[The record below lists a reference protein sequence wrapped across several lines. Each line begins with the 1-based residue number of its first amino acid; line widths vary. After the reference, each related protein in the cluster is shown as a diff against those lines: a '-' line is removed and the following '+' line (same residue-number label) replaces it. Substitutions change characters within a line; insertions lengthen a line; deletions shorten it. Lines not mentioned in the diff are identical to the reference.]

1 MVEELKLSYLSGRQY
16 VAPTASNPADS
27 TFALNRHLPARQYV
41 YSDQDQRVVD
51 TLRVLAAD
59 AVEKV
64 GSGHPGTAFSLS
76 PVAWQLFQN
85 VMHFDPADQHWQGRD
100 RFVLSPGHTSLTLYL
115 QLFAAGAGLEIEDLQ
130 ALRTWGSKTPGHPEY
145 GDTDHVEI
153 TTGPLGQGLASAVG
167 FAYDQRRIRGLM
179 DPDAAPGTSPFDPH
193 VYVIAS
199 DGDLQEGVT
208 SEASSLAGTQELG
221 NLIVI
226 WDDNKISIEDD
237 TDIAF
242 NENVEQRY
250 EAYGW
255 HVQRIDWLQTG
266 DYVEDTKALYEAIA
280 NAKQETDKPSLIS
293 LRTIIGWPSPK
304 KQNTGG
310 IHGAKLGTEELAGL
324 KDVLGFNTDEH
335 FVMDEDLLTH
345 SRSVGERSAEYRK
358 TWDQAYQS
366 WRADNP
372 ERAKLYD
379 RLGAQELPETFDD
392 AFPTFDPAD
401 GNMATRAASGK
412 VLSGLADVM
421 PELWGG
427 SADLAGSNNTT
438 MAGEPSFLP
447 VDRQTTSWSGHPYGR
462 TLHFGIREHASGSIV
477 NGITL
482 GGMTRGYAGTFLI
495 FSDYMRP
502 AVRLSALMGVP
513 SIFVWTHDS
522 IGLGE
527 DGPTHQPVEHLAA
540 LRAIPNL
547 DVVRPA
553 DANEVSVAWKTILSQ
568 RQRPSG
574 LILSRQ
580 GLPIFDR
587 NKEAFRSADGA
598 ARGAYTLV
606 EATIDSGE
614 TTPEVVL
621 IGTGSEVQLAVDA
634 RETLQSKGIPT
645 RVVSAPS
652 LEWFDAQDESYR
664 NEVLPAGVLTVSIEA
679 GVEQGWQ
686 KYTGGDGHSVSLEHF
701 GASADYQTLFTQ
713 FGITADALVTKVQ
726 SLYNA

>member
-1 MVEELKLSYLSGRQY
+1 M
-16 VAPTASNPADS
+16 APTASNPADS

-41 YSDQDQRVVD
+41 YSDRDQRVVD

-115 QLFAAGAGLEIEDLQ
+115 QLFAAGAGLEMEDLQ

-179 DPDAAPGTSPFDPH
+179 DPDAAPGTSPFDHH

-221 NLIVI
+221 NLVVI

-266 DYVEDTKALYEAIA
+266 DYVEDTKALYEAIV

-324 KDVLGFNTDEH
+324 KDVLGFATDEH

-379 RLGAQELPETFDD
+379 RLVAQELPENFDD

-412 VLSGLADVM
+412 VLSGLADFM

-606 EATIDSGE
+606 EATTDSGE

-664 NEVLPAGVLTVSIEA
+664 TEVLPAGALTVSIEA

-713 FGITADALVTKVQ
+713 FGITADALVAKVQ

>member
-1 MVEELKLSYLSGRQY
+1 
-16 VAPTASNPADS
+16 VAPSSTSPA
-27 TFALNRHLPARQYV
+27 TLNRHLPAREYV
-41 YSDQDQRVVD
+41 YSDKDQRIVD
-51 TLRVLAAD
+51 TLRILAAD
-59 AVEKV
+59 SVEKV

-100 RFVLSPGHTSLTLYL
+100 RFILSPGHTSLTLYL
-115 QLFAAGAGLEIEDLQ
+115 QLFAAGAGLEIEDLK

-167 FAYDQRRIRGLM
+167 FAFGQRRIRGLM
-179 DPDAAPGTSPFDPH
+179 DPDAPVGTSPFDH
-193 VYVIAS
+193 HIFVIAS

-242 NENVEQRY
+242 TENVEQRY

-280 NAKQETDKPSLIS
+280 NAKQETDKPSLIA
-293 LRTIIGWPSPK
+293 LRTIIGWPSPT
-304 KQNTGG
+304 KQDTGS
-310 IHGAKLGTEELAGL
+310 IHGAKLGADELAGL
-324 KDVLGFNTDEH
+324 KEVLGFDPHEY
-335 FVMDEDLLTH
+335 FVMDQELLDHARTIAA
-345 SRSVGERSAEYRK
+345 RSATYRK
-358 TWDQAYQS
+358 IWDESYQS
-366 WRADNP
+366 WRANNP
-372 ERAKLYD
+372 QRAELYD
-379 RLGAQELPETFDD
+379 RLVAGKLPADFETV
-392 AFPTFDPAD
+392 FPTFSPQD
-401 GNMATRAASGK
+401 GKMATRAASGK
-412 VLSGLADVM
+412 VLNALADVM

-438 MAGEPSFLP
+438 MSGEPSFLP
-447 VDRQTTSWSGHPYGR
+447 VERQTQTWSGHPYGR
-462 TLHFGIREHASGSIV
+462 TLHFGIREHASGSII

-482 GGMTRGYAGTFLI
+482 GGLTRGYAGTFLI

-527 DGPTHQPVEHLAA
+527 DGPTHQPIEHLAA

-547 DVVRPA
+547 DIVRPA
-553 DANEVSVAWKTILSQ
+553 DANEVAVAWKTILSQ

-574 LILSRQ
+574 LVLSRQ

-587 NKEAFRSADGA
+587 NQAAFQSAEGV
-598 ARGAYTLV
+598 ARGAYVLV
-606 EATIDSGE
+606 EATNDAGE
-614 TTPEVVL
+614 TDPDVVL
-621 IGTGSEVQLAVDA
+621 IGTGSEVQLAVEA
-634 RETLQSKGIPT
+634 RETLQSQGIAT

-664 NEVLPAGVLTVSIEA
+664 DSVLPERVLTVSIEA
-679 GVEQGWQ
+679 GVEQGWE
-686 KYTGGDGHSVSLEHF
+686 KYTGRRGRSVSLEHY
-701 GASADYQTLFTQ
+701 GASADYQTLFSK
-713 FGITADALVTKVQ
+713 FGITAEALVSKVQ

>member
-1 MVEELKLSYLSGRQY
+1 M
-16 VAPTASNPADS
+16 APTASNPADS

-179 DPDAAPGTSPFDPH
+179 DPDAAPGTSPFDHH

-379 RLGAQELPETFDD
+379 RLVAQELPENFDD

-606 EATIDSGE
+606 EATTDSGE

-713 FGITADALVTKVQ
+713 FGITADELVTKVQ

>member
-1 MVEELKLSYLSGRQY
+1 

-27 TFALNRHLPARQYV
+27 TLALNRHLPARQYV
-41 YSDQDQRVVD
+41 YSDRDQRAVD

-115 QLFAAGAGLEIEDLQ
+115 QLFAAGAGLEMEDLQ

-179 DPDAAPGTSPFDPH
+179 DPDAAPGTSPFDHH

-379 RLGAQELPETFDD
+379 RLVAQELPENFDD

-606 EATIDSGE
+606 EATTDSGE

>member
-1 MVEELKLSYLSGRQY
+1 MVEELKLSYLSGRQF

-27 TFALNRHLPARQYV
+27 TLALNRHLPARQYV
-41 YSDQDQRVVD
+41 YSDRDQRAVD

-115 QLFAAGAGLEIEDLQ
+115 QLFAAGAGLEMEDLQ

-179 DPDAAPGTSPFDPH
+179 DPDAAPGTSPFDHH

-379 RLGAQELPETFDD
+379 RLVAQELPENFDD

-553 DANEVSVAWKTILSQ
+553 DANEVSVAWKTILAQ

-606 EATIDSGE
+606 EATTDSGE

>member
-1 MVEELKLSYLSGRQY
+1 M
-16 VAPTASNPADS
+16 APTASNPADS
-27 TFALNRHLPARQYV
+27 TLALNRHLPARQYV
-41 YSDQDQRVVD
+41 YSDRDQRAVD

-179 DPDAAPGTSPFDPH
+179 DPDAAPGTSPFDHH

-379 RLGAQELPETFDD
+379 RLVAQELPENFDD

-606 EATIDSGE
+606 EATTDSGE

-634 RETLQSKGIPT
+634 RETLQSTGIPT

>member
-1 MVEELKLSYLSGRQY
+1 MVSS
-16 VAPTASNPADS
+16 APNSSAT
-27 TFALNRHLPARQYV
+27 TTALNRHLPAREYV
-41 YSDQDQRVVD
+41 YSDQDQRTVD

-85 VMHFDPADQHWQGRD
+85 VMHFDPKDQHWEGRD
-100 RFVLSPGHTSLTLYL
+100 RFILSPGHTSLTLYL
-115 QLFAAGAGLEIEDLQ
+115 QLFAAGAGLEMEDLE

-167 FAYDQRRIRGLM
+167 FAYDQRRVRGLL
-179 DPDAAPGTSPFDPH
+179 DPQAAAGTSPFDHH
-193 VYVIAS
+193 VFVIAS

-242 NENVEQRY
+242 TENVEQRY

-266 DYVEDTKALYEAIA
+266 DYVEDTKALYDAIA
-280 NAKQETDKPSLIS
+280 AAKQVSDKPSLIS
-293 LRTIIGWPSPK
+293 LRTIIGWPSPT

-310 IHGAKLGTEELAGL
+310 IHGAKLGAEELAGL
-324 KDVLGFNTDEH
+324 KEVLGFNPEEH
-335 FVMDEDLLTH
+335 FVMDSELLQRART
-345 SRSVGERSAEYRK
+345 VGDRAAQYRSAWE
-358 TWDQAYQS
+358 ANYQT
-366 WRADNP
+366 WRANNP
-372 ERAKLYD
+372 EAAKLHD
-379 RLGAQELPETFDD
+379 RLVAGELPENFNS
-392 AFPTFDPAD
+392 AFPNFEATD
-401 GNMATRAASGK
+401 GSMATRAASGK
-412 VLSGLADVM
+412 VLDALADVM

-438 MAGEPSFLP
+438 MSGEPSFLP
-447 VDRQTTSWSGHPYGR
+447 SARQTDTWSGNPYGR

-477 NGITL
+477 NGINL
-482 GGMTRGYAGTFLI
+482 GGLTRGYAGTFLI

-502 AVRLSALMGVP
+502 AVRLAALMGVP
-513 SIFVWTHDS
+513 SIYVWTHDS

-527 DGPTHQPVEHLAA
+527 DGPTHQPIEHLAA

-553 DANEVSVAWKTILSQ
+553 DANEVSVAWQTILSQ
-568 RQRPSG
+568 RERPTG

-587 NKEAFRSADGA
+587 SQEAFRSADGV

-606 EATIDSGE
+606 EATKDGAE
-614 TTPEVVL
+614 TTPDVVL
-621 IGTGSEVQLAVDA
+621 IGTGSEVQLAVAA
-634 RETLQSKGIPT
+634 RETLQSQGIAT

-652 LEWFDAQDESYR
+652 LEWFNMQDAEYR
-664 NEVLPAGVLTVSIEA
+664 NDVLPAAAALRVSIEA

-686 KYTGGDGHSVSLEHF
+686 QYTSGHGHSVSLEHF
-701 GASADYQTLFTQ
+701 GASADHETLFTK
-713 FGITADALVTKVQ
+713 FGITAEALVEKVTT
-726 SLYNA
+726 LYNA

>member
-1 MVEELKLSYLSGRQY
+1 M
-16 VAPTASNPADS
+16 APTVSNPADS

-41 YSDQDQRVVD
+41 YSDKDQRVVD

-115 QLFAAGAGLEIEDLQ
+115 QLFAAGAGLEMEDLQ

-179 DPDAAPGTSPFDPH
+179 DPDAPAGTSPFDHH

-266 DYVEDTKALYEAIA
+266 DYVEDTEALYEAIA
-280 NAKQETDKPSLIS
+280 NAKHETDKPSLIS

-324 KDVLGFNTDEH
+324 KEVLGFNTEEH
-335 FVMDEDLLTH
+335 FVMDEALLAH

-358 TWDQAYQS
+358 TWEEAYQS

-372 ERAKLYD
+372 DRAKLYD
-379 RLGAQELPETFDD
+379 RLVAQELPENFDD
-392 AFPTFDPAD
+392 AFPTFEPAD
-401 GNMATRAASGK
+401 GTMATRAASGK
-412 VLSGLADVM
+412 VLSGLAEVM

-447 VDRQTTSWSGHPYGR
+447 VDRQTTTWSGHPYGR

-568 RQRPSG
+568 RERPSG

-580 GLPIFDR
+580 GLPVFDR
-587 NKEAFRSADGA
+587 SQEAFHSADGV

-606 EATIDSGE
+606 EATNESGE
-614 TTPEVVL
+614 TAPDVVL
-621 IGTGSEVQLAVDA
+621 IGTGSEVQLAVEA
-634 RETLQSKGIPT
+634 RETLQSQGIAT

-652 LEWFDAQDESYR
+652 LEWFDAQDASYR
-664 NEVLPAGVLTVSIEA
+664 TAVLPTDTLTVSVEA

-686 KYTGGDGHSVSLEHF
+686 KYTSGDGHSVSLEHF

-713 FGITADALVTKVQ
+713 FGITADALVAKVQ

>member
-1 MVEELKLSYLSGRQY
+1 MVSS
-16 VAPTASNPADS
+16 ASNPSA
-27 TFALNRHLPARQYV
+27 TTTALNRLSPAREYV
-41 YSDQDQRVVD
+41 YSDKDQRIVD

-85 VMHFDPADQHWQGRD
+85 VMHFDPTDQHWEGRD
-100 RFVLSPGHTSLTLYL
+100 RFILSPGHTSLTLYL
-115 QLFAAGAGLEIEDLQ
+115 QLFAAGAGLEMEDLK

-167 FAYDQRRIRGLM
+167 FAYDQRRVRGLL
-179 DPDAAPGTSPFDPH
+179 DPQAAPGTSPFDHH

-208 SEASSLAGTQELG
+208 SEASSLAGTQQLG

-242 NENVEQRY
+242 TENVEQRY

-266 DYVEDTKALYEAIA
+266 DYVEDTKALYDAIE
-280 NAKQETDKPSLIS
+280 NAKQETDRPSLIS

-310 IHGAKLGTEELAGL
+310 IHGAKLGAEELAGL
-324 KDVLGFNTDEH
+324 KEVLGFNPEEH
-335 FVMDEDLLTH
+335 FVMDDELLSHART
-345 SRSVGERSAEYRK
+345 VQDRSAQYRA
-358 TWDQAYQS
+358 TWEVSYQA
-366 WRADNP
+366 WRDANP
-372 ERAKLYD
+372 DAAALYD
-379 RLGAQELPETFDD
+379 RLVAKELPEDFSA

-401 GNMATRAASGK
+401 GSMATRAASGK
-412 VLSGLADVM
+412 VLNELADIM

-438 MAGEPSFLP
+438 MAGQPSFLP
-447 VDRQTTSWSGHPYGR
+447 LERQTDSWSGNPYGR

-482 GGMTRGYAGTFLI
+482 GGLTRGYAGTFLI

-502 AVRLSALMGVP
+502 AVRLAALMGVP

-527 DGPTHQPVEHLAA
+527 DGPTHQPIEHLAA

-553 DANEVSVAWKTILSQ
+553 DANEVSVAWQTILSQ
-568 RQRPSG
+568 RERPSG

-587 NKEAFRSADGA
+587 SQDAYRSADGV
-598 ARGAYTLV
+598 ARGAYTLI
-606 EATIDSGE
+606 EATNTDGE

-621 IGTGSEVQLAVDA
+621 IATGSEVQLAVEA
-634 RETLQSKGIPT
+634 RDTLQAQGIAT

-652 LEWFDAQDESYR
+652 LEWFDAQEEAYR
-664 NEVLPAGVLTVSIEA
+664 TEVLPANALRVSIEA

-686 KYTGGDGHSVSLEHF
+686 KYTSGHGHSVSLEHY
-701 GASADYQTLFTQ
+701 GASADYQTLFTK
-713 FGITADALVTKVQ
+713 FGITAEALVDKVR

>member
-1 MVEELKLSYLSGRQY
+1 M
-16 VAPTASNPADS
+16 APTASNPADS
-27 TFALNRHLPARQYV
+27 TLALNRHLPARQYV
-41 YSDQDQRVVD
+41 YSDRDQRAVD

-115 QLFAAGAGLEIEDLQ
+115 QLFAAGAGLEMEDLQ

-179 DPDAAPGTSPFDPH
+179 DPDAAPGTSPFDHH

-379 RLGAQELPETFDD
+379 RLVAQELPENFDD

-606 EATIDSGE
+606 EATTDSGE

-664 NEVLPAGVLTVSIEA
+664 NEVLPAGALTVSIEA

>member
-1 MVEELKLSYLSGRQY
+1 M
-16 VAPTASNPADS
+16 APTVSNPADS

-41 YSDQDQRVVD
+41 YSDKDQRVVD

-85 VMHFDPADQHWQGRD
+85 VMHFDPSDQHWQGRD

-115 QLFAAGAGLEIEDLQ
+115 QLFAAGAGLEMEDLQ

-179 DPDAAPGTSPFDPH
+179 DPDAPAGTSPFDHH

-266 DYVEDTKALYEAIA
+266 DYVEDTEALYEAIA
-280 NAKQETDKPSLIS
+280 NAKHETDKPSLIS

-324 KDVLGFNTDEH
+324 KEVLGFNTEEH
-335 FVMDEDLLTH
+335 FVMDEALLAH

-358 TWDQAYQS
+358 TWEEAYQS

-372 ERAKLYD
+372 DRAKLYD
-379 RLGAQELPETFDD
+379 RLVAQELPENFDD
-392 AFPTFDPAD
+392 AFPTFEPAD

-412 VLSGLADVM
+412 VLSGLAEVM

-447 VDRQTTSWSGHPYGR
+447 VDRQTTTWSGHPYGR

-568 RQRPSG
+568 RERPSG

-580 GLPIFDR
+580 GLPVFDR
-587 NKEAFRSADGA
+587 SQEAFHSADGV

-606 EATIDSGE
+606 EATNESGE
-614 TTPEVVL
+614 TAPDVVL
-621 IGTGSEVQLAVDA
+621 IGTGSEVQLAVEA
-634 RETLQSKGIPT
+634 RETLQSQGIAT

-652 LEWFDAQDESYR
+652 LEWFDAQDASYR
-664 NEVLPAGVLTVSIEA
+664 TAVLPTDTLTVSVEA

-686 KYTGGDGHSVSLEHF
+686 KYTSGDGHSVSLEHF

-713 FGITADALVTKVQ
+713 FGITADALVAKVQ

>member
-1 MVEELKLSYLSGRQY
+1 M
-16 VAPTASNPADS
+16 APTASNSADS
-27 TFALNRHLPARQYV
+27 TFALNRHLPAREYV

-115 QLFAAGAGLEIEDLQ
+115 QLFAAGAGLEMEDLE

-179 DPDAAPGTSPFDPH
+179 DPDAAPGTSPFDH
-193 VYVIAS
+193 HIFVIAS

-237 TDIAF
+237 TDISF

-266 DYVEDTKALYEAIA
+266 DYVEDTQGLYEAII

-324 KDVLGFNTDEH
+324 KEVLGFNTEEH
-335 FVMDEDLLTH
+335 FVMDPDLLAHART
-345 SRSVGERSAEYRK
+345 VGERSAEYRK
-358 TWDQAYQS
+358 TWEQAYQA

-372 ERAKLYD
+372 ERAKFYD
-379 RLGAQELPETFDD
+379 RLVAQELPENFDD
-392 AFPTFDPAD
+392 AFPTFEPSD

-412 VLSGLADVM
+412 VLSALADVM

-462 TLHFGIREHASGSIV
+462 TLHFGIREHASGSII
-477 NGITL
+477 NGINL

-513 SIFVWTHDS
+513 SIFIWTHDS

-527 DGPTHQPVEHLAA
+527 DGPTHQPVEQLAA

-553 DANEVSVAWKTILSQ
+553 DANEVSVVWKAILSQ

-574 LILSRQ
+574 LMLSRQ

-587 NKEAFRSADGA
+587 TQDAFRPADGA
-598 ARGAYTLV
+598 ARGAYILA
-606 EATIDSGE
+606 EATHESGE
-614 TTPEVVL
+614 TSPDVVL
-621 IGTGSEVQLAVDA
+621 IGTGSEVQLAVAA
-634 RETLQSKGIPT
+634 RETLQGQGIAT

-664 NEVLPAGVLTVSIEA
+664 AEVLPDDVLRVSIEA

-686 KYTGGDGHSVSLEHF
+686 KYTGGNGHSVSLEHY

-713 FGITADALVTKVQ
+713 FGITADALVAKVQ

>member
-1 MVEELKLSYLSGRQY
+1 M
-16 VAPTASNPADS
+16 APTVSNPADS

-41 YSDQDQRVVD
+41 YSDKDQRVVD

-115 QLFAAGAGLEIEDLQ
+115 QLFAAGAGLEMEDLQ

-179 DPDAAPGTSPFDPH
+179 DPDAPAGTSPFDHH

-266 DYVEDTKALYEAIA
+266 DYVEDTEALYEAIA
-280 NAKQETDKPSLIS
+280 NAKHETDKPSLIS

-324 KDVLGFNTDEH
+324 KEVLGFNTEEH
-335 FVMDEDLLTH
+335 FVMDEALLAH

-358 TWDQAYQS
+358 TWEEAYQS

-372 ERAKLYD
+372 DRAKLYD
-379 RLGAQELPETFDD
+379 RLVAQELPENFDD
-392 AFPTFDPAD
+392 AFPTFEPAD

-412 VLSGLADVM
+412 VLSGLAEVM

-447 VDRQTTSWSGHPYGR
+447 VDRQTTTWSGHPYGR

-568 RQRPSG
+568 RERPSG

-580 GLPIFDR
+580 GLPVFDR
-587 NKEAFRSADGA
+587 SQEAFHSADGV

-606 EATIDSGE
+606 EATNESGE
-614 TTPEVVL
+614 TAPDVVL
-621 IGTGSEVQLAVDA
+621 IGTGSEVQLAVEA
-634 RETLQSKGIPT
+634 RETLQSQGIAT

-652 LEWFDAQDESYR
+652 LEWFDAQDASYR
-664 NEVLPAGVLTVSIEA
+664 TAVLPTDTLTVSVEA

-686 KYTGGDGHSVSLEHF
+686 KYTSGDGHSVSLEHF

-713 FGITADALVTKVQ
+713 FGITADALVAKVQ

>member
-1 MVEELKLSYLSGRQY
+1 MVSS
-16 VAPTASNPADS
+16 ATNPSD
-27 TFALNRHLPARQYV
+27 TTTALNRHLPAREYV
-41 YSDQDQRVVD
+41 YSDKDQRVVD

-85 VMHFDPADQHWQGRD
+85 VMHFDPLDQHWEGRD

-115 QLFAAGAGLEIEDLQ
+115 QLFAAGAGIEMADLA

-167 FAYDQRRIRGLM
+167 FAYDQRRIRGLL
-179 DPDAAPGTSPFDPH
+179 DPEAPAGTSPFDHH
-193 VYVIAS
+193 VFVIAS

-221 NLIVI
+221 NLVVI

-237 TDIAF
+237 TDISF
-242 NENVEQRY
+242 TENVEQRY
-250 EAYGW
+250 ESYGW

-266 DYVEDTKALYEAIA
+266 DYIEDTRALYEAIV

-310 IHGAKLGTEELAGL
+310 IHGAKLGSEELAGL
-324 KDVLGFNTDEH
+324 KEVLGFDPEEH
-335 FVMDEDLLTH
+335 FVMDEELLAHARTV
-345 SRSVGERSAEYRK
+345 RNRAADYRQ
-358 TWDQAYQS
+358 TWEKAYQR
-366 WRADNP
+366 WRDNNP
-372 ERAKLYD
+372 ARAELYD
-379 RLGAQELPETFDD
+379 RLVAGELPENFDQ
-392 AFPTFDPAD
+392 AFPTFDASK
-401 GNMATRAASGK
+401 GSMATRAASGK
-412 VLSGLADVM
+412 VLDALADVM

-438 MAGEPSFLP
+438 MSGEPSFLP
-447 VDRQTTSWSGHPYGR
+447 MDRQTSSWSGHPYGR
-462 TLHFGIREHASGSIV
+462 TLHFGIREHASGAIV
-477 NGITL
+477 NGINL
-482 GGMTRGYAGTFLI
+482 GRLTRGYAGTFLI

-502 AVRLSALMGVP
+502 AVRLAALMGVP
-513 SIFVWTHDS
+513 SIYVWTHDS

-527 DGPTHQPVEHLAA
+527 DGPTHQPIEHLAT
-540 LRAIPNL
+540 LRAMPGL

-568 RQRPSG
+568 RERPSG
-574 LILSRQ
+574 LVLSRQ

-587 NKEAFRSADGA
+587 SQEAFRSADDV
-598 ARGAYTLV
+598 ARGAYILA
-606 EATIDSGE
+606 EATLNGAE

-621 IGTGSEVQLAVDA
+621 IGTGSEVQLAVEA
-634 RETLQSKGIPT
+634 RETLQEQGIAT
-645 RVVSAPS
+645 RVVSAPC

-664 NEVLPAGVLTVSIEA
+664 NEVLPTEALRVSIEA

-686 KYTGGDGHSVSLEHF
+686 KYTSGHGHAVSLEHY
-701 GASADYQTLFTQ
+701 GASADYKTLFEM
-713 FGITADALVTKVQ
+713 FGITADALVEKVH

>member
-1 MVEELKLSYLSGRQY
+1 M
-16 VAPTASNPADS
+16 APTASNPADS
-27 TFALNRHLPARQYV
+27 TLALNRHLPARQYV
-41 YSDQDQRVVD
+41 YSDRDQRAVD

-100 RFVLSPGHTSLTLYL
+100 RFILSPGHTSLTLYL
-115 QLFAAGAGLEIEDLQ
+115 QLFAAGAGLEMEDLQ

-179 DPDAAPGTSPFDPH
+179 DPDAAPGTSPFDHH

-266 DYVEDTKALYEAIA
+266 DYVEDTKALYEAIS

-324 KDVLGFNTDEH
+324 KEVLGFNTDEN

-366 WRADNP
+366 WRANNP

-379 RLGAQELPETFDD
+379 RLVAQELPENFDD
-392 AFPTFDPAD
+392 AFPTFDPTD

-553 DANEVSVAWKTILSQ
+553 DANEVSVAWKTILAQ

-606 EATIDSGE
+606 EATTDSGE

-634 RETLQSKGIPT
+634 RETLQSTGIPT

-664 NEVLPAGVLTVSIEA
+664 NEVLPPGVLTVSIEA

-713 FGITADALVTKVQ
+713 FGITADALVAKVQ

>member
-1 MVEELKLSYLSGRQY
+1 M
-16 VAPTASNPADS
+16 APTASNPADS

-179 DPDAAPGTSPFDPH
+179 DPDAAPGTSPFDHH

-379 RLGAQELPETFDD
+379 RLVAQELPENFDD

-606 EATIDSGE
+606 EATTDSGE

-664 NEVLPAGVLTVSIEA
+664 NEVLPAGALTVSIEA